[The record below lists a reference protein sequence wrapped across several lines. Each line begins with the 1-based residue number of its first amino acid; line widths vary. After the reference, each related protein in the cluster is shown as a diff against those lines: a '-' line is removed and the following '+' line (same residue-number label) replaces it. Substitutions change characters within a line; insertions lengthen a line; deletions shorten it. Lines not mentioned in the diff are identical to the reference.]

1 MKKTFFIIP
10 FCMVSTLAIIGC
22 SGGEGSSDTNTPTSP
37 EQSKEEQPSRQGY
50 APASL
55 AEYYL
60 IETQSIIRPTR
71 NMHYRFYSNGSCEF
85 LEKSNGPES
94 SIFDDVLLS
103 DKEGTYE
110 ATGQY
115 AYTKTGL
122 NKAELSISVSGTWT
136 SRENGT
142 VPYTREVTMKL
153 IFNDAQSILVNDE
166 NLNSNA
172 GTKNGRRTVYFHL
185 SKTPK

>member
-1 MKKTFFIIP
+1 M
-10 FCMVSTLAIIGC
+10 GC
-22 SGGEGSSDTNTPTSP
+22 SGGEDSSDTNTPTSP
-37 EQSKEEQPSRQGY
+37 EQSKEQQPSQQGY

-55 AEYYL
+55 SEYYL

-71 NMHYRFYSNGSCEF
+71 NLHYHFNSDGSCEF
-85 LEKSNGPES
+85 LEKSNGPAS
-94 SIFDDVLLS
+94 SIFDDVILS

-110 ATGQY
+110 AQGQY
-115 AYTKTGL
+115 VYKKTGS
-122 NKAELSISVSGTWT
+122 NKAELSISAAGTWT
-136 SRENGT
+136 SQENGT

-166 NLNSNA
+166 NLHSNI
-172 GTKNGRRTVYFHL
+172 GTKNGSRTVYFHL